1 MDSWKKRLKER
12 IDCVLDTKEK
22 KIGFAVIFTVCTL
35 ALWYAIAAIHVGFA
49 YEDDSFLGLVR
60 YYITGGHRFPWGVL
74 LAFQAIFLFGG
85 YALMQDH
92 NIDIKAKALYAYYAS
107 NNALAPKDRIALRYI
122 QDQFPVCESAAD
134 APIRSV
140 VPAVS
145 VHPLSDVPAVLPPG
159 APAAPLFFLPRSASL
174 PHCGR
179 SVH

>member
-1 MDSWKKRLKER
+1 MDSWKKRLKEK

-122 QDQFPVCESAAD
+122 QDQFPVCESALKNYH
-134 APIRSV
+134 RQ
-140 VPAVS
+140 
-145 VHPLSDVPAVLPPG
+145 
-159 APAAPLFFLPRSASL
+159 LFNNHYLARTRTLRNSGSSGGGPTNE
-174 PHCGR
+174 
-179 SVH
+179 